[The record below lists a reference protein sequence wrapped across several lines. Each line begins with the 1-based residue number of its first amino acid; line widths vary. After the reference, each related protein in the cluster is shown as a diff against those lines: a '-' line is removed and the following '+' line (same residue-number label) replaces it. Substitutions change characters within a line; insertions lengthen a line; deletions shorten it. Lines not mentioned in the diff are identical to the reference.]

1 MKAVVMAGGFG
12 TRIQPLTNALPKP
25 MLPAVG
31 RPMMEH
37 IMLQLKAVGIRE
49 FVVLLYFKPE
59 VVKEYFG
66 DGSRLGVSIDYVL
79 PDDDYGTAGA
89 VKKAEPLLKDEP
101 FIIVSG
107 DLITDFNFEKIIAF
121 HEERKS
127 KLTITLTSVADPLQF
142 GVVITDKRGEIQRFL
157 EKPGWGEVFSDT
169 INTGIYVCEP
179 EMLSYIPENSNFDFS
194 KDLFPRMMGDGVTLW
209 GYNAKGYWRDVGN
222 PQSYREAI
230 NDILN
235 LKTGVTLPGK
245 RVKVGEGVAYVEPGV
260 DLPKDLSI
268 EGTAVIGRD
277 VKLSKGIHLKNSVIG
292 EGSTIERK
300 VTLQECTLWE
310 RVRVGEQCEL
320 NNTLLCNDNIL
331 GKKCM
336 VRQGAIVAEACEL
349 GKGVLIE
356 KDITIW
362 PKKAIEDA
370 AVVSSNV
377 IWGDKYKKSLF
388 EGGQVKGRTNIEL
401 SCEMATK
408 LAAAFASNLPVGAK
422 VYVSRDYH
430 KASRM
435 LKRAFMSGLMSA
447 GVDIL
452 NPHFV
457 PSAVLRHSLS
467 RRPDVLAGVHFRQSE
482 SCAQQTEILFYD
494 EYGLAVN
501 SSVEKSCER
510 IFFRENF
517 RRVGGEDLGSIY
529 EAHTLGTEYIAGF
542 MEQIDVEKLGA
553 TQPKVAV
560 DLLYGNTTMVF
571 PTLLNN
577 LGVENVILNAYFD
590 DKKLSKL
597 PAHLEKARVNI
608 SQIVRTLHMNAGF
621 LIYPHGQRLEIIT
634 ETGRRLEGHEAL
646 MVVLQLLDATS
657 REKRRVYL
665 PVSAPD
671 VCDSQLKN
679 LTITRGKMHNLSAK
693 EIEAYD
699 LVATL
704 DNQFAFTG
712 FGLNFD
718 AMFAAVKIVE
728 MLSSSGQKLDD
739 LLSSS
744 GRYHFAH
751 QQIPCDLSMKGTMMR
766 RFSEEAMG
774 KEVSFADGV
783 KIMHSGGFVVMVPD
797 QYDDLIHLY
806 IQAADEESGSA
817 MLIEYATKIA
827 QWKQGQEEA

>member
-12 TRIQPLTNALPKP
+12 TRIQPLTNSLPKP
-25 MLPAVG
+25 MLPVVG

-37 IMLQLKAVGIRE
+37 IMLQLKAVGIQE

-59 VVKEYFG
+59 VVKEHFG
-66 DGSRLGVSIDYVL
+66 DGSRLGIKIDYVL

-89 VKKAEPLLKDEP
+89 VKKAEGLLDEP
-101 FIIVSG
+101 FVIVSG
-107 DLITDFNFEKIIAF
+107 DLITDFDFEKIIAF

-142 GVVITDKRGEIQRFL
+142 GVVIADKRGEIQRFL

-179 EMLSYIPENSNFDFS
+179 EILSHIPENSNYDFS
-194 KDLFPRMMGDGVTLW
+194 KDLFPKLMAEGITLW
-209 GYNAKGYWRDVGN
+209 GHNAKGYWRDVGN

-245 RVKVGEGVAYVEPGV
+245 RVKVGEGVAYVQSETT
-260 DLPKDLSI
+260 LPKDLSI
-268 EGTAVIGRD
+268 EGTAVIGQS
-277 VKLSKGIHLKNSVIG
+277 VKLGKAVTLKNSVIG
-292 EGSTIERK
+292 DHSVIDRRVKLE
-300 VTLQECTLWE
+300 ECTLWE
-310 RVRVGEQCEL
+310 RVRIGEQSEL
-320 NNTLLCNDNIL
+320 NNTLLCNDNTL
-331 GKKCM
+331 EKKCM
-336 VRQGAIVAEACEL
+336 VREGAIVAEACEL

-356 KDITIW
+356 KDVIIW

-467 RRPDVLAGVHFRQSE
+467 QRPEVLAGVHFRQSE

-494 EYGLAVN
+494 EHGLAVN

-529 EAHTLGTEYIAGF
+529 EAHTLGAEYIAGF
-542 MEQIDVEKLGA
+542 TEQIDGEKLVA
-553 TQPKVAV
+553 AKPKIAV

-571 PTLLNN
+571 PTLLNS

-597 PAHLEKARVNI
+597 PSHLDQARINI
-608 SQIVRTLHMNAGF
+608 SQIVRTLHMSAGF

-646 MVVLQLLDATS
+646 LIVLQLLDQCHP
-657 REKRRVYL
+657 KGCRVYL

-671 VCDSQLKN
+671 VCDSKLKN

-693 EIEAYD
+693 DIAEYD

-704 DNQFAFTG
+704 DNQFAFTR

-728 MLSSSGQKLDD
+728 MLSCHASRLDD
-739 LLSSS
+739 LLTAS

-783 KIMHSGGFVVMVPD
+783 KIIHSGGFVVMVPD
-797 QYDDLIHLY
+797 QYEEMIHLY
-806 IQAADEESGSA
+806 IQSADEESGNRL
-817 MLIEYATKIA
+817 LIEYATKIA
-827 QWKQGQEEA
+827 QWKQGTEEA